1 MPYGEQAKHRDMQA
15 MLEKLP
21 SEFRIIPTDSIINSR
36 IAQIN
41 ASGLSYLTF
50 WINGYD
56 TNEAIANQLDVKTVT
71 VKSVLYKTCQQ
82 VKNLNDDLA
91 DYFDTNIHLNP
102 GLIAMKL
109 IKGGFFKIVEPVEK
123 A

>member
-21 SEFRIIPTDSIINSR
+21 SEFRIIPTDSIINSQCPNKCQR
-36 IAQIN
+36 LKLFN
-41 ASGLSYLTF
+41 FL
-50 WINGYD
+50 INGYD

-82 VKNLNDDLA
+82 VK
-91 DYFDTNIHLNP
+91 I
-102 GLIAMKL
+102 
-109 IKGGFFKIVEPVEK
+109 
-123 A
+123 